1 MSVLIVLF
9 VMTHLFIYL
18 FIVVATA
25 VPNHDL
31 VQVASMYILPTYNP
45 AFVLTQLSKKSQSI
59 FAV

>member
-1 MSVLIVLF
+1 MLF

-31 VQVASMYILPTYNP
+31 VQVASMYILPAYNP